1 MYGRFVDMG
10 TVPTQSVVF
19 TAPVHPLFMVSNVN
33 WMKTN
38 VLINLA
44 MVAFASIRLG
54 VINVYANRG

>member
-1 MYGRFVDMG
+1 MG

-19 TAPVHPLFMVSNVN
+19 TAPVHPLFMESNVN

-44 MVAFASIRLG
+44 TVAFASIQLG
-54 VINVYANRG
+54 VINVYASRG